1 MLECIKGVRLTTFD
15 LVGQSSGPEFFTI
28 CYDCHCGYKSFSLQ
42 KEISVGR
49 VTKSFQ
55 SVRRRPIYFLVH
67 FRIILCYSIE
77 FHKKQ
82 ISFFATQ
89 NIDLA
94 SVQNEMSYFSSGQE
108 AECY

>member
-1 MLECIKGVRLTTFD
+1 MLECIIDVGLTTFD
-15 LVGQSSGPEFFTI
+15 LVGQSTGPEFCTI
-28 CYDCHCGYKSFSLQ
+28 CYACHCGYKSFSLQ
-42 KEISVGR
+42 KEIFVGR

-67 FRIILCYSIE
+67 FRFILRYSIE
-77 FHKKQ
+77 FNKKQ
-82 ISFFATQ
+82 ISFFATK